1 MYGRLCCFIKNI
13 LSFQRLILNEKHHL
27 TKTIYH
33 EFIIVYH
40 RRYTHHRM
48 GIGRI
53 CLFSRRADTRT
64 IGYCDHRHH
73 FRIAAT
79 TNDYINNMKRKKKA
93 ANTAFFIYFCP
104 SENQFPESSLNN
116 ASKP

>member
-53 CLFSRRADTRT
+53 CLFSRRADPC
-64 IGYCDHRHH
+64 IVGHSDHRHN
-73 FRIAAT
+73 FRITAKT
-79 TNDYINNMKRKKKA
+79 DRPINFKNMKKA
-93 ANTAFFIYFCP
+93 A
-104 SENQFPESSLNN
+104 
-116 ASKP
+116 

>member
-53 CLFSRRADTRT
+53 CLLSRGADTR
-64 IGYCDHRHH
+64 IVGYCGHRYY
-73 FRIAAT
+73 FRITAKT
-79 TNDYINNMKRKKKA
+79 DCSIN
-93 ANTAFFIYFCP
+93 F
-104 SENQFPESSLNN
+104 
-116 ASKP
+116 